1 LAAEKEEFV
10 YRSYL
15 AMGQANILN
24 EAKIKPTSS
33 PGIFILNTFTLI
45 NTNNNYHPN
54 SDIILIYNNIHINIL
69 LL

>member
-1 LAAEKEEFV
+1 MAAEKEEFV

-33 PGIFILNTFTLI
+33 PGMFI
-45 NTNNNYHPN
+45 Y
-54 SDIILIYNNIHINIL
+54 IYT
-69 LL
+69 